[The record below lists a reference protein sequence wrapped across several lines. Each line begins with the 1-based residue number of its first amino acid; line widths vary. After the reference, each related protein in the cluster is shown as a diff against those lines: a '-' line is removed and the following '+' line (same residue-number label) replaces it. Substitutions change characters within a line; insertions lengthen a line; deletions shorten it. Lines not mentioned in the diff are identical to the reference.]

1 MGQYKLWIKYYRR
14 LTKHMRPTTIT
25 QTMDQQLLWDDLQSI
40 CVQQQ
45 YTNMVKRRIDMGS
58 YHPLP
63 LRKIFVLKALD
74 VEIVTE
80 SKGVVPT

>member
-1 MGQYKLWIKYYRR
+1 MDQQILQAAYKSYD
-14 LTKHMRPTTIT
+14 PTTIT

-58 YHPLP
+58 
-63 LRKIFVLKALD
+63 
-74 VEIVTE
+74 
-80 SKGVVPT
+80 